1 MRRFSIPLT
10 VALLLCAGGLSP
22 NARLLADPGAP
33 PPVSPDSLR
42 EVATTPVALTPEMAA
57 IRGALDEGRARV
69 DALAV
74 RLAAMTDND
83 ACFALQREIELAKRD
98 TELQVLS
105 IQVDFARREKRGETA
120 AELEAVIAQ
129 IRNPQVTPVVVNRPA
144 PERGADKR

>member
-1 MRRFSIPLT
+1 MRRFSIPLA

-22 NARLLADPGAP
+22 GARLLAEPAAP
-33 PPVSPDSLR
+33 PAVTADPVSAA
-42 EVATTPVALTPEMAA
+42 ATSPVAPSPEMAA

-69 DALAV
+69 DALAA
-74 RLAAMTDND
+74 RLAATTDND

-98 TELQVLS
+98 TELQILG
-105 IQVDFARREKRGETA
+105 IQADFARREGRGETA

-129 IRNPQVTPVVVNRPA
+129 IRNPQVAPVVVDRPA